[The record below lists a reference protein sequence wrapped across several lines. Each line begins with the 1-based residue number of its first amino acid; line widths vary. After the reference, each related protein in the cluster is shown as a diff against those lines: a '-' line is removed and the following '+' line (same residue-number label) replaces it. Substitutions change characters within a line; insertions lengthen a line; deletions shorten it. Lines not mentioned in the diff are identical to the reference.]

1 MLSAIIIA
9 NPIDT
14 SPTIYE
20 LQILEPDNWFIE
32 INMENYYLDDLD
44 SIFVECINGKEKV
57 EYFDTTSVDSQNVIV
72 ISPSNMSN
80 ELLISRDSDFVR
92 LYFNDVTSYYKEVCF
107 GNFPGSGIHNIT
119 ADQSIVYHISQGYY
133 CKSDSPTIGQREHG
147 NSTGTIYGHFYD
159 KDGSPIRDRYAVLR
173 HGDFMVLSSDY
184 IDSTGYY
191 TSVLPAYYHFYDYL
205 VLWKNSIENSDGW
218 NFEPVSI
225 DVEPGDSLLVDFYAS
240 QTAIKPVIKNDIIKL
255 NNYPHPASSYTWFYI
270 DNTDVDA
277 SAMRVNVYAL
287 NGRKVDSFI
296 PTARHFRYDCGHLPQ
311 GSYVL
316 TLNHGHE
323 MLASKKLQILK

>member
-1 MLSAIIIA
+1 
-9 NPIDT
+9 
-14 SPTIYE
+14 
-20 LQILEPDNWFIE
+20 
-32 INMENYYLDDLD
+32 
-44 SIFVECINGKEKV
+44 
-57 EYFDTTSVDSQNVIV
+57 
-72 ISPSNMSN
+72 
-80 ELLISRDSDFVR
+80 
-92 LYFNDVTSYYKEVCF
+92 
-107 GNFPGSGIHNIT
+107 
-119 ADQSIVYHISQGYY
+119 
-133 CKSDSPTIGQREHG
+133 
-147 NSTGTIYGHFYD
+147 
-159 KDGSPIRDRYAVLR
+159 
-173 HGDFMVLSSDY
+173 MVLSSDY